1 MLSKNIGGV
10 VLVGKTKTQIS
21 FVLQHVILVV
31 SFIYFFFL
39 IAWAP
44 TYIEKHQVFGRGE
57 PKNVLIATGETG
69 KTVAEKL
76 SKEGLVDDPEGL
88 IFWMVKLSIDRSI
101 KPGIYRIKPGSP
113 WEVAKQLQTSK
124 PFTEKVTLYPGK
136 TYREIQEYFKNNYN
150 EDFSNVLKKKGAFY
164 PSVRDILP
172 ERAEDRIVFLL
183 PDTYYVIPGESY
195 ASQAVKAASEA
206 WYKRVGSV
214 IGQSNLNKDH
224 LLKIATVASLVE
236 KETALEEEKKTI
248 AGVIYNRLSK
258 SMPLQV
264 DATVVYAWGE
274 KGIKLNRVLY
284 KHLKIES
291 SYNTYLV
298 KGLPPGPI
306 CIPSIGSW
314 MAAIFPEKHSYLFY
328 VAKEDGSHIFSESY
342 KEHLKAIKVNKK
354 NKQDS
359 K

>member
-1 MLSKNIGGV
+1 M
-10 VLVGKTKTQIS
+10 GKTKTQIG
-21 FVLQHVILVV
+21 FVLQHGILIL
-31 SFIYFFFL
+31 SFIYLFFL

-44 TYIEKHQVFGRGE
+44 TYLQEHLVFGRGE
-57 PKNVLIATGETG
+57 PKNVLISTGETG
-69 KTVAEKL
+69 KEVAEKL
-76 SKEGLVDDPEGL
+76 SKEGLVDNPKDL
-88 IFWMVKLSIDRSI
+88 ILWMIKLNIDRSI
-101 KPGIYRIKPGSP
+101 KPGIYRLKPGSP

-124 PFTEKVTLYPGK
+124 PSTEKVTLYPGK
-136 TYREIQEYFKNNYN
+136 TYREMQEYFKNNYN
-150 EDFSNVLKKKGAFY
+150 EDLLNTLKKKTAFH
-164 PSVRDILP
+164 PAIQDSLP
-172 ERAEDRIVFLL
+172 ERSEDRIAFLL

-195 ASQAVKAASEA
+195 ALQVVKAASEA
-206 WYKRVGSV
+206 WYKRVGRT
-214 IGQSNLNKDH
+214 IGQSDLNKDY

-236 KETALEEEKKTI
+236 KETALDEEKKTI

-258 SMPLQV
+258 GMPLQV

-306 CIPSIGSW
+306 CIPSIDSW
-314 MAAIFPEKHSYLFY
+314 MAAINPEKNPYLFY
-328 VAKEDGSHIFSESY
+328 VAKEDGSHTFSENY
-342 KEHLKAIKVNKK
+342 KDHLKAIKTNNK
-354 NKQDS
+354 NKQGS